1 MLNPKDSYELNQIA
15 SPYANVIAISKRARQ
30 ISEEAMENHEI
41 MTDKSL
47 KVAIAEFVENKYKVD
62 PIVTEDD

>member
-47 KVAIAEFVENKYKVD
+47 KVAIAEFVENK
-62 PIVTEDD
+62 